1 MRGVFRRRSSRRSG
15 EWRRPRLVT
24 RGYEKPGSA
33 VRQESAWREQPI
45 APGGAARPERESGPG
60 PAAPR
65 WSAERRASR
74 LRGTSTPRKRECR
87 DLTSATTAVT
97 PPAAQPPSLISGWE
111 LSTTKVSGASPPNG
125 RPRQRRCGGDKEKR

>member
-33 VRQESAWREQPI
+33 VRQESGWREQPI
-45 APGGAARPERESGPG
+45 AADAAAMPERESGPG

-87 DLTSATTAVT
+87 DLTSATTAVRLPALRR
-97 PPAAQPPSLISGWE
+97 PPRFG
-111 LSTTKVSGASPPNG
+111 VASPRSQKLKAARSFAPHG
-125 RPRQRRCGGDKEKR
+125 AAKTHDKEAR